1 MRITRIVGHKVL
13 FTKVSYDKLFATK
26 EYIYQKLFESL
37 PHQEKP
43 YQVINIPN
51 LTWLTHARI
60 RNKATTK
67 PTYSTIY
74 HYQSIPFRLAIFTAS
89 IILPTCNFSRI
100 FCRCLLTV

>member
-1 MRITRIVGHKVL
+1 MDTVKKIPH
-13 FTKVSYDKLFATK
+13 DKFFATK
-26 EYIYQKLFESL
+26 EYIHQKLFESL
-37 PHQEKP
+37 PHQEKH
-43 YQVINIPN
+43 YQVINITN
-51 LTWLTHARI
+51 LTWLTHTQI

-67 PTYSTIY
+67 PIYSTIY